1 LGVYGHAPGPTI
13 GMWDNQGPTPVR
25 GDWLLHPM
33 TGYAIEGNVTVNVPE
48 WLEQPVQM
56 KLEQSAIFDG
66 VKVHYLAGRQTSLH
80 IIGF

>member
-1 LGVYGHAPGPTI
+1 
-13 GMWDNQGPTPVR
+13 MWDNQGPTPVL

-66 VKVHYLAGRQTSLH
+66 VAIHYLAGRQTSLH